1 MARESEQF
9 RILVVDD
16 DPMMRT
22 TLEGILNLQGWEV
35 VCVENG
41 EDGIRVARLQEFD
54 VVLLDLFLPGMS
66 GIEVLSQLR
75 GEGPSPEV
83 IVITGDPSVDSA
95 VEAMRLGAYDYV
107 TKPIEAQRIH
117 YLTERAARRC
127 QLERETRLLRRVMDA
142 QRIIGTVVAES
153 EPMQAL
159 LKTVDRIALTDAPV
173 LVTGETGTGKG
184 LIAKKIHSSSER
196 SKAGFVHL
204 NCSGLQEQLVESE
217 LFGHEKGAFTGAV
230 TATPGLFEAANGGT
244 IFLDEVTELNMT
256 VQSKLLQVLDTGEVR
271 RVGGSTLRAVD
282 ARIIAATNRDVEAS
296 VDEGT
301 FREDLFFRLNVV
313 RLEIP
318 PLRERREDIRG
329 LVRLY
334 LQRYGSDDREISDQ
348 ALQMLVDY
356 SWPGNVRELSNIMQ
370 RAILLSPNPILQP
383 ADLPLPTNVGASED
397 TSRGGTRP
405 ETLKEN
411 ERRHVQRV
419 LAFTGGT
426 RAQAARVLDVDI
438 KTLRKKIRDYGL
450 GE

>member
-1 MARESEQF
+1 MNSEGF

-22 TLEGILNLQGWEV
+22 TLEGIMTLEGWDV

-41 EDGIRVARLQEFD
+41 EDGIRLGRLQEFD

-66 GIEVLSQLR
+66 GIEVLRQLR
-75 GEGPSPEV
+75 NEAPSPEV

-107 TKPIEAQRIH
+107 TKPVDAQRIH
-117 YLTERAARRC
+117 HLTERAAKRC
-127 QLERETRLLRRVMDA
+127 RLERENRLLRRVMDS
-142 QRIIGTVVAES
+142 QRIMGTVVAES
-153 EPMQAL
+153 EAMQEL
-159 LKTVDRIALTDAPV
+159 LRTVERIAVTDAPV

-184 LIAKKIHSSSER
+184 LIAKKIHSSSHR
-196 SKAGFVHL
+196 SAAGFVHL

-217 LFGHEKGAFTGAV
+217 LFGHEKGALTGAV

-244 IFLDEVTELNMT
+244 IFLDEVTELNLT

-271 RVGGSTLRAVD
+271 RVGGSTLRMVD
-282 ARIIAATNRDVEAS
+282 SRIVAATNRQVEEY
-296 VDEGT
+296 VREGS

-329 LVRLY
+329 LVQLY
-334 LQRYGSDDREISDQ
+334 LQRFGGEDRAIADD
-348 ALQMLVDY
+348 ALHALIDY
-356 SWPGNVRELSNIMQ
+356 SWPGNVRELANIMQ
-370 RAILLSPNPILQP
+370 RAVLLSSNRVLGAAEI
-383 ADLPLPTNVGASED
+383 PLP
-397 TSRGGTRP
+397 GGTGTSTSSGELVKRP

-411 ERRHVQRV
+411 EKRHVQRA
-419 LAFTGGT
+419 LEYTGGT
-426 RAQAARVLDVDI
+426 RAQAARILDVDI